1 LLFRF
6 PPCPGPADDHSQLI
20 PLLIGERYRQG
31 RIMRRGQ
38 EVMMALF
45 NSAPRQARKT
55 AKRDKLV
62 GKLVKAGLL
71 DPAGQL
77 D

>member
-1 LLFRF
+1 
-6 PPCPGPADDHSQLI
+6 
-20 PLLIGERYRQG
+20 
-31 RIMRRGQ
+31 MRRGQ

-45 NSAPRQARKT
+45 NSAARQARKT
-55 AKRDKLV
+55 AERDKLV